1 MTELSQ
7 AATELARPVLAGHA
21 GMMRIA
27 LWVVFLQMM
36 MSTSRGDDAFTL
48 GPTAPAASQPAVAST
63 DAPLSAPAIDPDRAT
78 VEAGLAEFFATR
90 FSAHEPIYF
99 LAGPSEPEAKFQI
112 SLKYQL
118 FNPEGTLV
126 RQHPWLSD
134 LYLAYSQTSFWDL
147 GESNSSPFFD
157 SSYRP
162 EALYQVESPGATW
175 LGQSR
180 FDFQAGVR
188 HESNG
193 RSGLE
198 SRSLNIAYLRPIFT
212 WGDDGTHGSRDFF
225 IAVAPRLW
233 AYAGDLDDNEDI
245 YQYRGYGDLKVIVG
259 WRGGLQL
266 SAMARIGNDFDRG
279 ALQLDLTYPLR
290 ALSSKNVDLYLDAQ
304 LFTGYGESLLEY
316 DQSET
321 NFRIGV
327 ALVR

>member
-1 MTELSQ
+1 
-7 AATELARPVLAGHA
+7 
-21 GMMRIA
+21 MRIA
-27 LWVVFLQMM
+27 RLIVLSLLPVAP
-36 MSTSRGDDAFTL
+36 SRGEDSFTL
-48 GPTAPAASQPAVAST
+48 GPAAPAASQPVVAPT
-63 DAPLSAPAIDPDRAT
+63 EPTLSEQPVDPDRAT

-112 SLKYQL
+112 SLKYQV

-126 RQHPWLSD
+126 RQQPWLSD

-147 GESNSSPFFD
+147 GQNNSSPFFD

-162 EALYQVESPGATW
+162 EALYQVEAPAVTW

-180 FDFQAGVR
+180 FDFQAGVQ

-212 WGDDGTHGSRDFF
+212 WGDDGTRGSRDVF

-233 AYAGDLDDNEDI
+233 AYIGDPDDNSDI

-266 SAMARIGNDFDRG
+266 SAMARVGNDFDRG
-279 ALQLDLTYPLR
+279 AVQLDLTYPLR

-316 DQSET
+316 DQNET